1 MPYKRRRHVRILVTA
16 LVLAGLLAGIS
27 ALALRPA
34 APPPTVG
41 MVRTTEVKIEPEVSG
56 RVAAL
61 PVRAGDRVAAGT
73 IVAEL
78 SNPELAAA
86 VEEARATVAE
96 ARAARD
102 RVYAG
107 VRQEEVDIAAG
118 EVDKAKADLT
128 LAQQQFARI
137 AALASHGN
145 APLQDL
151 DNARAALARAQDNVH
166 ASQSRYAEARRGPT
180 AEDRQF
186 ADATVAAARAS
197 LEVLERRMDKLKL
210 LSPVDGV
217 VEVVVAEL
225 GEAEVP
231 GRTVLTVA
239 AVEQPWFN
247 FNIREDELHGLDIGA
262 PLALTEAATGR
273 SITARVSEMRRLG
286 DFATWRAARA
296 VGDHDLNT
304 FAVRADPVGQVNG
317 LEPGMTV
324 WISAKQ

>member
-1 MPYKRRRHVRILVTA
+1 MQPKRKQRIRVLAIAVI
-16 LVLAGLLAGIS
+16 LAGLLGGVG

-34 APPPTVG
+34 TPPPIVG
-41 MVRTTEVKIEPEVSG
+41 MVRTTETKIEPEVSG

-61 PVRAGDRVAAGT
+61 PVKAGDRVAVGT
-73 IVAEL
+73 VVAEL

-86 VEEARATVAE
+86 VEEALAAVAE
-96 ARAARD
+96 ARATRN

-107 VRQEEVDIAAG
+107 VRQERVNIAAR

-128 LAQQQFARI
+128 LTQNQLARI
-137 AALASHGN
+137 SALAKLGH

-151 DNARAALARAQDNVH
+151 DNARAAASSAAANLKVTQSQYARAQ
-166 ASQSRYAEARRGPT
+166 AGPT
-180 AEDRQF
+180 AEDRAL
-186 ADATVAAARAS
+186 ADATVTAAEAS
-197 LEVLERRMDKLKL
+197 LKVLERRMDKLKL
-210 LSPVDGV
+210 LSPVEGV

-231 GRTVLTVA
+231 GRTVLTVTA
-239 AVEQPWFN
+239 PREPWFS
-247 FNIREDELHGLDIGA
+247 FNIREDELRGVDIGA
-262 PLALTEAATGR
+262 QLSLIEAGTGR
-273 SITARVSEMRRLG
+273 QIAARVTEIRRLG

-304 FAVRADPVGQVNG
+304 LVIRADPAGQVDG

-324 WISAKQ
+324 WISPR

>member
-1 MPYKRRRHVRILVTA
+1 MPPKRRQRVRILVIA
-16 LVLAGLLAGIS
+16 LVLAGLLVGIS
-27 ALALRPA
+27 VLALRPA
-34 APPPTVG
+34 TPPPIVG
-41 MVRTTEVKIEPEVSG
+41 MVRTTEVRIEPEVSG

-61 PVRAGDRVAAGT
+61 PLRPGDRVTAGT
-73 IVAEL
+73 MVAGL

-86 VEEARATVAE
+86 VEEARAAVAE

-107 VRQEEVDIAAG
+107 VRQEEVNIAAG

-128 LAQQQFARI
+128 LAQQQFARM
-137 AALASHGN
+137 ATLASHGN
-145 APLQDL
+145 APQQNL
-151 DNARAALARAQDNVH
+151 DDARAALSAAQDNLRAH
-166 ASQSRYAEARRGPT
+166 QSRYAEAQRGPT
-180 AEDRQF
+180 AEDRQL
-186 ADATVAAARAS
+186 ADATVAAAEAS
-197 LEVLERRMDKLKL
+197 LKVLERRMDKLKL

-217 VEVVVAEL
+217 VEVVVAEP

-239 AVEQPWFN
+239 AVQQPWFN
-247 FNIREDELHGLDIGA
+247 FNIREDELRGLDIGA
-262 PLALTEAATGR
+262 SLMLTEAGTGR
-273 SITARVSEMRRLG
+273 SIPAKVSEMRRLG

-304 FAVRADPVGQVNG
+304 FTVRADPVGRVDG

-324 WISAKQ
+324 WISAH